1 MKFSIKK
8 KYKNA
13 RSGYLELKNGNVE
26 TPTFMT
32 IGTYGSV
39 KSLSSEDLLRCGC
52 EILLCNAYHL
62 MLRPGLDVITKGGHL
77 HKFMN
82 WDKPILTDSGGYQVF
97 SLSKNVKVNKDA
109 AVFKSPYN
117 GDEIIMTPEKS
128 IKTQIALGSDI
139 MMIFDECTPYPVDK
153 DKANESMRLSLD
165 WASYPKRL
173 TTHSHRFLVLFKVVC
188 IKI

>member
-13 RSGYLELKNGNVE
+13 RSGYLELKNGNVQ

-62 MLRPGLDVITKGGHL
+62 MLRPGDELVKNLGGL
-77 HKFMN
+77 HNFAN
-82 WDKPILTDSGGYQVF
+82 WDKPILTDSGGFQVW
-97 SLSKNVKVNKDA
+97 SLGDLAKITEEGVS
-109 AVFKSPYN
+109 FQSPYD
-117 GDEIIMTPEKS
+117 GKKCFMSPEDS
-128 IKTQIALGSDI
+128 MQIQENLGSDI
-139 MMIFDECTPYPVDK
+139 VMAITISEP
-153 DKANESMRLSLD
+153 
-165 WASYPKRL
+165 
-173 TTHSHRFLVLFKVVC
+173 RFS
-188 IKI
+188 

>member
-13 RSGYLELKNGNVE
+13 RSGYLELKNGNVQ

-62 MLRPGLDVITKGGHL
+62 MLRPGLDVIVRGGMVHIL
-77 HKFMN
+77 MI
-82 WDKPILTDSGGYQVF
+82 WDNPIISNGGG
-97 SLSKNVKVNKDA
+97 LKV
-109 AVFKSPYN
+109 
-117 GDEIIMTPEKS
+117 
-128 IKTQIALGSDI
+128 
-139 MMIFDECTPYPVDK
+139 
-153 DKANESMRLSLD
+153 
-165 WASYPKRL
+165 
-173 TTHSHRFLVLFKVVC
+173 
-188 IKI
+188 

>member
-13 RSGYLELKNGNVE
+13 RSGYLELKNGNVQ

-62 MLRPGLDVITKGGHL
+62 MLRPGLDVITRGGHL

-82 WDKPILTDSGGYQVF
+82 WDKPILTDS
-97 SLSKNVKVNKDA
+97 
-109 AVFKSPYN
+109 
-117 GDEIIMTPEKS
+117 
-128 IKTQIALGSDI
+128 
-139 MMIFDECTPYPVDK
+139 
-153 DKANESMRLSLD
+153 RLS
-165 WASYPKRL
+165 SFQSKQE
-173 TTHSHRFLVLFKVVC
+173 C
-188 IKI
+188 